1 MRRRTFA
8 PTGTPIGGWTP
19 ALQREWE
26 TADEQGEIEEG
37 CTRGTRKA
45 IAPVSQADTHREQRT
60 ATAVYQVVIV
70 MPVMLLLLQGIYQH
84 ATEFERSDLLLW
96 VVAIAAV
103 DVMPVPAWNGLHML
117 LTFPIRLSVAILYP
131 PYVGAAVAFVGS
143 LDPREIKRTIPAL
156 RALFNRSQI
165 ALTVLAES
173 YVFHWV
179 YGYKLTPHQAI
190 LHPWVFVAGTLLAA
204 LVGYIVNTTIVLIA
218 TRIDTGISVRE
229 ILLRMHGAR
238 PYQFLIEHCVLGL
251 SAVVIVQ
258 FYLAVGWLSA
268 AVFLA
273 ALAFARQMYFQSRT
287 LADRLAEQ
295 NDVLADQTEKL
306 QQLLAH
312 EQESVAELR
321 ELNRMKSEFVA
332 VVSHE
337 LRTPLTAI
345 IGFAK
350 TLRRPEFAE
359 DETTR
364 AEFLEAMERQGD
376 RLLRL
381 VENLLTVA
389 RLENSTL
396 SPSIGRVSFG
406 DLCREIIEG
415 LGASAVRITARVPDQ
430 LPVLFTDRDL
440 LGRVVA
446 NLLENALKYS
456 PDGTPIEFTAV
467 AEDDHVVFWVKDQ
480 GIGIPAEE
488 HERVFQR
495 FYQVDSSSTR
505 AFRGTGLG
513 LALVKDLLEQLGGT
527 VALQS
532 EPGEGSTFTVTLPYR
547 PPDRSEAGEPS
558 EPLEDEASE
567 NRAPDTIDPEDDAQS
582 HVA

>member
-1 MRRRTFA
+1 V
-8 PTGTPIGGWTP
+8 
-19 ALQREWE
+19 QE
-26 TADEQGEIEEG
+26 EIEEG

-70 MPVMLLLLQGIYQH
+70 MPVMLLLLQGIYRH
-84 ATEFERSDLLLW
+84 VPDYEHSALLLW
-96 VVAIAAV
+96 IVAIAAV

-117 LTFPIRLSVAILYP
+117 LTFPIRLSVAILYA
-131 PYVGAAVAFVGS
+131 PYVAAAVAFVGS
-143 LDPREIKRTIPAL
+143 LDPREMKRSIPVL

-165 ALTVLAES
+165 ALTVFAES
-173 YVFHWV
+173 YVFKWV
-179 YGYKLTPHQAI
+179 YPYKLYPEQHQQI
-190 LHPWVFVAGTLLAA
+190 HHIWTFVAGTLLAA
-204 LVGYIVNTTIVLIA
+204 LVGYTVNTTIVLIA

-238 PYQFLIEHCVLGL
+238 PYLFLLEHCVLGL
-251 SAVVIVQ
+251 SAIVIVQ
-258 FYLAVGWLSA
+258 FYLAVGPWSA

-295 NDVLADQTEKL
+295 NDVLADQAWKL
-306 QQLLAH
+306 QQLLAN

-350 TLRRPEFAE
+350 TLRRPEFA
-359 DETTR
+359 DDATTR

-396 SPSIGRVSFG
+396 SPSIGRVPFG

-415 LGASAVRITARVPDQ
+415 LGASATRITARIPDQ
-430 LPVLFTDRDL
+430 VPVLFTDRDL
-440 LGRVVA
+440 LGRVIA

-456 PDGTPIEFTAV
+456 PDGTPIEFGAAT
-467 AEDDHVVFWVKDQ
+467 EDEHVVFWVKDQ

-527 VALQS
+527 VALES
-532 EPGEGSTFTVTLPYR
+532 RPGEGSTFTVTLPFR
-547 PPDRSEAGEPS
+547 VPDRPEADAAAGPAADEGPDATTGET
-558 EPLEDEASE
+558 
-567 NRAPDTIDPEDDAQS
+567 RRPDDDAQS

>member
-1 MRRRTFA
+1 MSKEEIKEAA
-8 PTGTPIGGWTP
+8 P
-19 ALQREWE
+19 
-26 TADEQGEIEEG
+26 
-37 CTRGTRKA
+37 RGTRKA
-45 IAPVSQADTHREQRT
+45 IAPVSQAGTHREHRR
-60 ATAVYQVVIV
+60 ATDVYQVVIV
-70 MPVMLLLLQGIYQH
+70 MPVMLLLTRELLMH
-84 ATEFERSDLLLW
+84 AHDYVDPKLLLW
-96 VVAIAAV
+96 IVAIAAV

-131 PYVGAAVAFVGS
+131 PYVAAAVAFVGS
-143 LDPREIKRTIPAL
+143 LDPREIKRSIPVL

-173 YVFHWV
+173 YVFHAV
-179 YGYKLTPHQAI
+179 YRYNLDRYWHLRRAIPHSW
-190 LHPWVFVAGTLLAA
+190 LFAGATLLAA
-204 LVGYIVNTTIVLIA
+204 LVGYVVNTTIVLIA
-218 TRIDTGISVRE
+218 ARMDTGLSVRE

-238 PYQFLIEHCVLGL
+238 PYLFLLEHCVLGL

-258 FYLAVGWLSA
+258 FYFAVGVWSA
-268 AVFLA
+268 AVFLG

-295 NDVLADQTEKL
+295 NEVLAAQTEKL
-306 QQLLAH
+306 EQLLAN

-321 ELNRMKSEFVA
+321 ELARMKSEFVA

-350 TLRRPEFAE
+350 TLRRPEFA
-359 DETTR
+359 DDATTR
-364 AEFLEAMERQGD
+364 GEFLEAMERQGD

-396 SPSIGRVSFG
+396 SPSIGRVPFA
-406 DLCREIIEG
+406 DLCREIVEG
-415 LGASAVRITARVPDQ
+415 LGSSADRIIARIPDTI
-430 LPVLFTDRDL
+430 PVLYTDRDL
-440 LGRVVA
+440 LGRVIA

-456 PDGTPIEFTAV
+456 PDGTPIEFAAV
-467 AEDDHVVFWVKDQ
+467 AQDEDVVFWVRDE

-513 LALVKDLLEQLGGT
+513 LALVKDLLEQLGGN
-527 VALQS
+527 VALVSQ
-532 EPGEGSTFTVTLPYR
+532 PGQGSTFTVTLPYR
-547 PPDRSEAGEPS
+547 PPDRATGETGEAGETA
-558 EPLEDEASE
+558 DVTEA
-567 NRAPDTIDPEDDAQS
+567 RADDDPQS

>member
-1 MRRRTFA
+1 M
-8 PTGTPIGGWTP
+8 
-19 ALQREWE
+19 Q
-26 TADEQGEIEEG
+26 QEIKEG
-37 CTRGTRKA
+37 RTRGTRKA
-45 IAPVSQADTHREQRT
+45 IAPVSQSDTHREQRT

-70 MPVMLLLLQGIYQH
+70 MPVMLLLLQGVYRYASGFKQPALI
-84 ATEFERSDLLLW
+84 LW

-131 PYVGAAVAFVGS
+131 PYVAAAVAFVGS
-143 LDPREIKRTIPAL
+143 LDPREIKREIPVL

-165 ALTVLAES
+165 ALTVFAES
-173 YVFHWV
+173 YVFKWV
-179 YGYKLTPHQAI
+179 YPYKLHPETHRAI
-190 LHPWVFVAGTLLAA
+190 HHPWLFVAGTLLAA
-204 LVGYIVNTTIVLIA
+204 LVGYLVNTTIVLIA
-218 TRIDTGISVRE
+218 ARIDTGLPVKE

-258 FYLAVGWLSA
+258 FYISVGWLSA

-295 NDVLADQTEKL
+295 NDVLAEQTEKL
-306 QQLLAH
+306 QQLLAT

-350 TLRRPEFAE
+350 TLRRPEFA
-359 DETTR
+359 DDATTR

-396 SPSIGRVSFG
+396 SPSIGRVSFA

-415 LGASAVRITARVPDQ
+415 LGASATRITARVPDQ
-430 LPVLFTDRDL
+430 IPVLYTDRDL
-440 LGRVVA
+440 LGRVIA

-456 PDGTPIEFTAV
+456 PDGTPIEFG
-467 AEDDHVVFWVKDQ
+467 AETEEEHVVFWVKDQ

-527 VALQS
+527 VALES
-532 EPGEGSTFTVTLPYR
+532 LPGEGSTFTVTLPFR
-547 PPDRSEAGEPS
+547 VPDRPEADEPAGSGSDERSDPGAGET
-558 EPLEDEASE
+558 
-567 NRAPDTIDPEDDAQS
+567 RRPEDDAHS

>member
-1 MRRRTFA
+1 M
-8 PTGTPIGGWTP
+8 
-19 ALQREWE
+19 
-26 TADEQGEIEEG
+26 
-37 CTRGTRKA
+37 
-45 IAPVSQADTHREQRT
+45 SQADTHREHRN
-60 ATAVYQVVIV
+60 AAAVYQVVIV
-70 MPVMLLLLQGIYQH
+70 MPVMLLLTQELFRH
-84 ATEFERSDLLLW
+84 ASAYSDPKLLLW
-96 VVAIAAV
+96 IVAIAAV

-131 PYVGAAVAFVGS
+131 PYVAATVAFVGS
-143 LDPREIKRTIPAL
+143 LDPREIKRSIPLL

-173 YVFHWV
+173 YVFRKV
-179 YGYKLTPHQAI
+179 YPYQ
-190 LHPWVFVAGTLLAA
+190 LHPDQHKQIPDLWVFVCGTLLAA
-204 LVGYIVNTTIVLIA
+204 LVGYVVNTTIVVIA
-218 TRIDTGISVRE
+218 ARIDTGLPVRQ
-229 ILLRMHGAR
+229 ILSRMHGAR
-238 PYQFLIEHCVLGL
+238 PYLFLVEHCVLGL

-258 FYLAVGWLSA
+258 FYISVGVASA

-295 NDVLADQTEKL
+295 NEVLADQTDRLE
-306 QQLLAH
+306 QLLAN
-312 EQESVAELR
+312 EQEAVAELR
-321 ELNRMKSEFVA
+321 ELSRMKSEFVA

-350 TLRRPEFAE
+350 TLRRPEFAN
-359 DETTR
+359 DEATR
-364 AEFLEAMERQGD
+364 VEFLEAMERQGD

-415 LGASAVRITARVPDQ
+415 LGAAAQRITPHIPDTI
-430 LPVLFTDRDL
+430 PVMFTDRDL
-440 LGRVVA
+440 LGRVIA

-456 PDGTPIEFTAV
+456 PDGSPIEFEATV
-467 AEDDHVVFWVKDQ
+467 TDDEHVVFWVKDH

-527 VALQS
+527 VALES
-532 EPGEGSTFTVTLPYR
+532 TPGEGSTFTVTMHFR
-547 PPDRSEAGEPS
+547 PPDRSTGESEEAAPADEP
-558 EPLEDEASE
+558 
-567 NRAPDTIDPEDDAQS
+567 DAQS

>member
-1 MRRRTFA
+1 
-8 PTGTPIGGWTP
+8 
-19 ALQREWE
+19 
-26 TADEQGEIEEG
+26 
-37 CTRGTRKA
+37 
-45 IAPVSQADTHREQRT
+45 VSQADTHREHRR
-60 ATAVYQVVIV
+60 ATDVYQVVIV
-70 MPVMLLLLQGIYQH
+70 MPVMLLLMQELFRHTHDYADPKI
-84 ATEFERSDLLLW
+84 LLW
-96 VVAIAAV
+96 IVAIAAV

-131 PYVGAAVAFVGS
+131 PYVAAAIAFVGS
-143 LDPREIKRTIPAL
+143 LDPREVKRTIPLL

-173 YVFHWV
+173 YVFHAV
-179 YGYKLTPHQAI
+179 YKYTLYPETHKPISHI
-190 LHPWVFVAGTLLAA
+190 WVFVAGTLLAA
-204 LVGYIVNTTIVLIA
+204 LVGYVVNTTIVLIA
-218 TRIDTGISVRE
+218 ARLDTGMRVRE
-229 ILLRMHGAR
+229 ILSRMHGAR
-238 PYQFLIEHCVLGL
+238 PYLFLVEHCLLGL

-258 FYLAVGWLSA
+258 FYIAVGVLSA

-295 NDVLADQTEKL
+295 NEVLADQADKL
-306 QQLLAH
+306 EQLLAN
-312 EQESVAELR
+312 EQEAVAELR

-350 TLRRPEFAE
+350 TLRRPEFAN
-359 DETTR
+359 DESTR

-415 LGASAVRITARVPDQ
+415 LGSSAERITARIPDNV
-430 LPVLFTDRDL
+430 PVLYTDRDL
-440 LGRVVA
+440 LGRVIA

-456 PDGTPIEFTAV
+456 PDGTPIEFGATV
-467 AEDDHVVFWVKDQ
+467 TDDEHVVFWV
-480 GIGIPAEE
+480 
-488 HERVFQR
+488 
-495 FYQVDSSSTR
+495 
-505 AFRGTGLG
+505 
-513 LALVKDLLEQLGGT
+513 
-527 VALQS
+527 
-532 EPGEGSTFTVTLPYR
+532 
-547 PPDRSEAGEPS
+547 
-558 EPLEDEASE
+558 
-567 NRAPDTIDPEDDAQS
+567 
-582 HVA
+582 

>member
-1 MRRRTFA
+1 
-8 PTGTPIGGWTP
+8 
-19 ALQREWE
+19 
-26 TADEQGEIEEG
+26 
-37 CTRGTRKA
+37 
-45 IAPVSQADTHREQRT
+45 
-60 ATAVYQVVIV
+60 
-70 MPVMLLLLQGIYQH
+70 
-84 ATEFERSDLLLW
+84 
-96 VVAIAAV
+96 
-103 DVMPVPAWNGLHML
+103 
-117 LTFPIRLSVAILYP
+117 
-131 PYVGAAVAFVGS
+131 
-143 LDPREIKRTIPAL
+143 
-156 RALFNRSQI
+156 
-165 ALTVLAES
+165 
-173 YVFHWV
+173 
-179 YGYKLTPHQAI
+179 
-190 LHPWVFVAGTLLAA
+190 
-204 LVGYIVNTTIVLIA
+204 
-218 TRIDTGISVRE
+218 VRE
-229 ILLRMHGAR
+229 ILQRMHGAR

-295 NDVLADQTEKL
+295 NDVLADQTDKL

-350 TLRRPEFAE
+350 TLRRPEFA
-359 DETTR
+359 DDATTR

-396 SPSIGRVSFG
+396 SPSIGRVSFS
-406 DLCREIIEG
+406 DLCREIVEG
-415 LGASAVRITARVPDQ
+415 LGASAARITARVPDQ

-480 GIGIPAEE
+480 GIGIPADE

-547 PPDRSEAGEPS
+547 PPDRSEVGEPS
-558 EPLEDEASE
+558 GAREDEASE
-567 NRAPDTIDPEDDAQS
+567 NTARDAIDPEDDAQS

>member
-1 MRRRTFA
+1 M
-8 PTGTPIGGWTP
+8 
-19 ALQREWE
+19 
-26 TADEQGEIEEG
+26 
-37 CTRGTRKA
+37 
-45 IAPVSQADTHREQRT
+45 SQADTHREHRR
-60 ATAVYQVVIV
+60 AADVYQVVIV
-70 MPVMLLLLQGIYQH
+70 MPVMLLLLQELFQH
-84 ATEFERSDLLLW
+84 ARDYADATLLLW
-96 VVAIAAV
+96 IVAIAAV

-131 PYVGAAVAFVGS
+131 PHVAAAVAFVGS
-143 LDPREIKRTIPAL
+143 LDPREIKRTIPFL
-156 RALFNRSQI
+156 RSLFNRSQI

-173 YVFHWV
+173 YVFHAI
-179 YGYKLTPHQAI
+179 YPYQLLPHHRIKYLGLLAC
-190 LHPWVFVAGTLLAA
+190 ATLFAA
-204 LVGYIVNTTIVLIA
+204 LVGYIVNTTVVLIA
-218 TRIDTGISVRE
+218 ARLDTGLPARQ
-229 ILLRMHGAR
+229 ILQRMHGAR
-238 PYQFLIEHCVLGL
+238 PLLFLIEHCTLGL

-258 FYLAVGWLSA
+258 FYIAVGPWSA

-295 NDVLADQTEKL
+295 NEVLADQADKL
-306 QQLLAH
+306 EQLLAN
-312 EQESVAELR
+312 EQEAVAELR

-350 TLRRPEFAE
+350 TLRRPEFAN
-359 DETTR
+359 DESTR

-415 LGASAVRITARVPDQ
+415 LGASAERIIARIPDNV
-430 LPVLFTDRDL
+430 PVLYTDRDL
-440 LGRVVA
+440 LGRVIA

-456 PDGTPIEFTAV
+456 PDGTPIEFGAV
-467 AEDDHVVFWVKDQ
+467 TDDERVTFWVKDQ

-527 VALQS
+527 VALES
-532 EPGEGSTFTVTLPYR
+532 AVGEGSTFTVALPFR
-547 PPDRSEAGEPS
+547 RPDRSSAES
-558 EPLEDEASE
+558 EDV
-567 NRAPDTIDPEDDAQS
+567 APDEGNQRS
-582 HVA
+582 NVA